1 MVSELLSRGS
11 RSGQQSWRA
20 IVRREEPGRNGKP
33 GTRPRVYRE
42 QQQPV
47 LRAYVTYYER
57 SRTHLA
63 LGKDTPEA
71 RASIRP
77 AWGESWRGPKSAAST
92 IATNG
97 KALESPLR
105 WDPGRGSR

>member
-1 MVSELLSRGS
+1 MVSELLSRGPW
-11 RSGQQSWRA
+11 SGQQSWRA
-20 IVRREEPGRNGKP
+20 IVRREEPGRNWKP

-71 RASIRP
+71 HRSGQLGANRGAARSRRP
-77 AWGESWRGPKSAAST
+77 PPS
-92 IATNG
+92 
-97 KALESPLR
+97 LR
-105 WDPGRGSR
+105 TARRLSRL